1 MGLSSDTALR
11 ARCAGLSRTDAAT
24 RVRGLLPLLCAA
36 VLLSACSKSEPEK
49 AAPPPAE
56 VSAVSVKAQTV
67 PVTFEFVGQTES
79 SQQVEIRARVN
90 GFLEKRVYTE
100 GTFVEPGQV
109 LFRMDVKPFE
119 ASLKAAKA
127 ELAQQQA
134 RLATARA
141 NLARVKPLVADNA
154 LAVKDLDDATGT
166 EQAAAAA
173 VEAAA
178 AKVTDAQLNLG
189 YTTISSPVA
198 GQSSFAKVQDGAYV
212 NAENSLLTYVA
223 KLDPMRVNFS
233 LSENESL
240 RLQDEIAKGKLIKA
254 PRDDYAVEL
263 VLADGSSFPAQG
275 RITFADAS
283 FSQET
288 GTFLLRAELP
298 NPKGELR
305 PGQFVRVKVH
315 GFRRPDSIIVPQR
328 AVQEGPRGE
337 YVWVVDAE
345 GKASQRPVTV
355 GDWMGDQWLVT
366 TGLKDGERVV
376 VDGFMRLAPGVPM
389 KVKEV
394 PPEPLPEGK
403 AVGRPVGPTPAGGVA
418 AASSVMPNS
427 GAGPAGGAAN
437 PAAGPSAAAASASG
451 SAGANADAVY
461 FDRGRTALDATG
473 QVRLVAIVAALKAKP
488 ELRVVLHGYVDS
500 SGDPKINAA
509 LAKRR
514 AESVRDA
521 LLAADVPADRIEM
534 KAPANIVG
542 GDSPALAR
550 RVDVILAG
558 AR

>member
-1 MGLSSDTALR
+1 MMRCRALLVP
-11 ARCAGLSRTDAAT
+11 A
-24 RVRGLLPLLCAA
+24 LCAA
-36 VLLSACSKSEPEK
+36 ALLAACSKSEPEK
-49 AAPPPAE
+49 AAPPPTE
-56 VSAVSVKAQTV
+56 VSALTVKAQTV
-67 PVTFEFVGQTES
+67 PVTYEFVGQTES
-79 SQQVEIRARVN
+79 SQQVEIRARVA
-90 GFLEKRVYTE
+90 GYLEKRVYVE
-100 GTFVEPGQV
+100 GSFVEPGQV
-109 LFRMDVKPFE
+109 LFRMDRKPFE

-134 RLATARA
+134 RLSTARA

-166 EQAAAAA
+166 EQAASAA

-178 AKVTDAQLNLG
+178 AKVTDAELNLG
-189 YTTISSPVA
+189 YTVITSPVS

-240 RLQDEIAKGKLIKA
+240 RLQDEIAKGKLLKA
-254 PRDDYAVEL
+254 ARDDYAVEL

-315 GFRRPDSIIVPQR
+315 GFRRPGSIIVPQR

-337 YVWVVDAE
+337 FVWVVDSE
-345 GKASQRPVTV
+345 NKVSQRPVTV

-366 TGLKDGERVV
+366 GGLKDGERVV
-376 VDGFMRLAPGVPM
+376 VDGLMRLAPGAAV
-389 KVKEV
+389 KVKDVAPEPMPEVRAPASAQGAV
-394 PPEPLPEGK
+394 PPG
-403 AVGRPVGPTPAGGVA
+403 A
-418 AASSVMPNS
+418 AAAAASVMPNAPRA
-427 GAGPAGGAAN
+427 GAGPAGASAS
-437 PAAGPSAAAASASG
+437 AGAAAATPPASG
-451 SAGANADAVY
+451 TNGDAVY

-473 QVRLVAIVAALKAKP
+473 QVRLVSVVAALKASP
-488 ELRVVLHGYVDS
+488 QLRVTLHGYVDA
-500 SGDPKINAA
+500 SGDAKLNTA

-521 LLAADVPADRIEM
+521 LLAAGVPADRITL
-534 KAPANIVG
+534 KAPENIVG
-542 GDSPALAR
+542 GDSPQMAR
-550 RVDVILAG
+550 RVDVVLAE

>member
-1 MGLSSDTALR
+1 M
-11 ARCAGLSRTDAAT
+11 
-24 RVRGLLPLLCAA
+24 VRGLLPLVCAA

-49 AAPPPAE
+49 AAPPPTE

-67 PVTFEFVGQTES
+67 PVNYEFVGQTES

-166 EQAAAAA
+166 EQAASAA

-240 RLQDEIAKGKLIKA
+240 RLQDEIAKGKLLKA

-315 GFRRPDSIIVPQR
+315 GFMRPDSIIVPQR

-345 GKASQRPVTV
+345 GKATQRPVSV

-366 TGLKDGERVV
+366 AGLKDGERVV
-376 VDGFMRLAPGVPM
+376 VDGFMRLAPGAPV

-427 GAGPAGGAAN
+427 GAGPAGGAAK
-437 PAAGPSAAAASASG
+437 AAAEASAASASASG
-451 SAGANADAVY
+451 PAVANGDAVY

-473 QVRLVAIVAALKAKP
+473 QVRLVAIIAALKAKP
-488 ELRVVLHGYVDS
+488 DLRVVLHGYVDS

-521 LLAADVPADRIEM
+521 LLAANVPADRIEM
-534 KAPANIVG
+534 QAPANIVG
-542 GDSPALAR
+542 GDPPAMAR

>member
-1 MGLSSDTALR
+1 MTY
-11 ARCAGLSRTDAAT
+11 
-24 RVRGLLPLLCAA
+24 
-36 VLLSACSKSEPEK
+36 
-49 AAPPPAE
+49 
-56 VSAVSVKAQTV
+56 
-67 PVTFEFVGQTES
+67 EFVGQTES

-166 EQAAAAA
+166 EQAASAA

-189 YTTISSPVA
+189 YTTITSPVA

-254 PRDDYAVEL
+254 LRDDYAVEL
-263 VLADGSSFPAQG
+263 LLADGSSFPAQG

-315 GFRRPDSIIVPQR
+315 GFQRPNSIIVPQR

-337 YVWVVDAE
+337 YVWVVDGE
-345 GKASQRPVTV
+345 GKASQRLVSV

-366 TGLKDGERVV
+366 AGLKDGERVV
-376 VDGFMRLAPGVPM
+376 VDGFMRLAPGAPV
-389 KVKEV
+389 KVKDV
-394 PPEPLPEGK
+394 PPDPLPEGK
-403 AVGRPVGPTPAGGVA
+403 ATERPAGPTPAGAVA
-418 AASSVMPNS
+418 AAASVMPNS
-427 GAGPAGGAAN
+427 GAGPAGGTAK
-437 PAAGPSAAAASASG
+437 AAAASPPAGSASASG
-451 SAGANADAVY
+451 SAGANGDAVY

-473 QVRLVAIVAALKAKP
+473 QVRLVSIIAALKAKP
-488 ELRVVLHGYVDS
+488 DLRVVLHGYVDS
-500 SGDPKINAA
+500 SGDPKVNAA

-514 AESVRDA
+514 AEAVRDA
-521 LLAADVPADRIEM
+521 LLAADVPAKQIEM

-542 GDSPALAR
+542 GDSPAMAR
-550 RVDVILAG
+550 RVDVILAE